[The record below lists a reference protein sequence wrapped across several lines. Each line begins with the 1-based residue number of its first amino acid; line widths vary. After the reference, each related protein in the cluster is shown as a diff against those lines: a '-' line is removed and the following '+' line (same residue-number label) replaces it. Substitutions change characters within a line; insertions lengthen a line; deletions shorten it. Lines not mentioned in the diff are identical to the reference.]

1 MFTGLVEE
9 IGRISDISGTSELSE
24 ISIEAPLVG
33 TDLAVGDSV
42 AVNGVCLTVIAVNPG
57 GFTAQAVAETLRKS
71 NLARAQ
77 RGRRVNL
84 ERALLPTTR
93 LGGHIVQGHVDCVG
107 RLTERIQRAGGQE
120 LIFELPPEFIR
131 FAVPTGSITVD
142 GVSLT
147 IAGSWSSQVKIA
159 IVPHTAAH
167 TTLGELRVG
176 GTVNL
181 ELDVLAKY
189 TAHLLEHKP
198 GAGRDHAAE

>member
-42 AVNGVCLTVIAVNPG
+42 AVNPG